1 MAAEPIKSDV
11 LILGA
16 GPGGVEAAT
25 VALAQGLT
33 VTLIEPDR
41 LGGTCLNR
49 GCIPTKALVATANV
63 VETARGAETFGVTVS
78 APEVNYRAVHA
89 RVGKV
94 VDTLVA
100 GLEQV
105 TKAANHV
112 KGTARFV
119 APKIV
124 EVEDGT
130 RYTADKIIIATG
142 SAPTRLPI
150 PGAELAITSD
160 ELLAMDTLPQSM
172 IIIGGGVIGLE
183 FASVLNTL
191 GTQVTVIE
199 FMKEVLPP
207 FDAEIAKRLRQQL
220 TRKGIKFYIGAGA
233 QSITRK
239 DDGTYTVTYKTAK
252 GEASATAQYM
262 LMATGRRPVIPEG
275 CDAAGIEHGRK
286 GIVVDDDMRTTA
298 EGVWAIG
305 DCNCRLMLA
314 HAAEAMARIA
324 MGKEANLKVCPSA
337 VFTSPEAAMVGLT
350 EEQVKATGIPYK
362 VGKSTYAANGKA
374 VAMGAATGTVKMI
387 VNAESGQVLGCSI
400 LGEHASDLIAEVA
413 ECMNIGDHSAS
424 MIAGTIHT
432 HPTLSEVV
440 RAAALACQVPS

>member
-1 MAAEPIKSDV
+1 MAAEPQKSDLLV
-11 LILGA
+11 IGG
-16 GPGGVEAAT
+16 GPGGVEAVT
-25 VALAQGLT
+25 EGLRQGLS
-33 VTLIEPDR
+33 VTLVTNDR

-49 GCIPTKALVATANV
+49 GCIPTKALVATAV
-63 VETARGAETFGVTVS
+63 TVESTRSAATFGVEVS
-78 APEVNYRAVHA
+78 APIVDYPTVHE

-94 VDTLVA
+94 VDTLVN

-105 TKAANHV
+105 TKGANVV

-119 APKIV
+119 APKTI
-124 EVEDGT
+124 EIEDGT

-142 SAPTRLPI
+142 SAPSRLPI

-172 IIIGGGVIGLE
+172 VIIGGGVIGLE

-207 FDAEIAKRLRQQL
+207 FDAEVAKRLRQQL
-220 TRKGIKFYIGAGA
+220 SRRGIKFYVGAGA
-233 QSITRK
+233 QSITRD
-239 DDGTYTVTYKTAK
+239 DDGTFTVTYKTAK
-252 GEASATAQYM
+252 GEGSVTAQYV

-275 CDAAGIEHGRK
+275 CDKAGIETGRR
-286 GIVVDDDMRTTA
+286 GITVDDAMRTTA
-298 EGVWAIG
+298 EGVYAIG

-324 MGKEANLKVCPSA
+324 MGREADLKVCPSA
-337 VFTSPEAAMVGLT
+337 VFTLPEASMVGLT
-350 EEQVKATGIPYK
+350 EEQAKESGIPYK
-362 VGKSTYAANGKA
+362 VAKANYAANGKA
-374 VAMGAATGTVKMI
+374 VAMGAATGLVKMI
-387 VNAESGQVLGCSI
+387 VNAESGQVMGCAI
-400 LGEHASDLIAEVA
+400 LGEHASDLVAEVA
-413 ECMNIGDHSAS
+413 LCMRCGDHSAA
-424 MIAGTIHT
+424 MIADTIHC

-440 RAAALACQVPS
+440 RAAAITATL